1 MEKLIL
7 ISILILI
14 NVICLIFFDYRKRRE
29 RIDSENATDK
39 EEDDNEKKTII
50 KYSQSTVKLE
60 FNRPPLSIDRSIDEE
75 IDNDEIEVETD
86 LDKVDR
92 DHNIKNFEKVESFDE
107 SLDVGIEDIERISK
121 LDIERINDEEEI
133 KKTKI
138 SARKLLGTSF
148 LEDAIGLLDDEV
160 RGKLSSLLD
169 DIDVED
175 SLESIEVEEKH
186 IEVEGFR
193 KKRVSNEVDRTSV
206 NIEEN
211 INEINNRFNKN
222 EKI

>member
-1 MEKLIL
+1 ML
-7 ISILILI
+7 
-14 NVICLIFFDYRKRRE
+14 V
-29 RIDSENATDK
+29 
-39 EEDDNEKKTII
+39 
-50 KYSQSTVKLE
+50 
-60 FNRPPLSIDRSIDEE
+60 
-75 IDNDEIEVETD
+75 
-86 LDKVDR
+86 
-92 DHNIKNFEKVESFDE
+92 
-107 SLDVGIEDIERISK
+107 
-121 LDIERINDEEEI
+121 
-133 KKTKI
+133 
-138 SARKLLGTSF
+138 TSF